1 MPLATSR
8 CFSLCLLFFSLLIPK
23 ILSSQTNGSLRGN
36 VVDQSD
42 GTPVAFAAV
51 QIADVNK
58 GTTTDL
64 DGFFALSELAPG
76 EYQLGVSFLGY
87 RDTSLIV
94 TINPGQISYLRIPLS
109 SGAIDLETL
118 DLSAR
123 NQQAKT
129 NVQLATIQVNPSE
142 IKAMPSTGGEADLAQ
157 YLSVLPGI
165 VTTGDQGGQLYIR
178 GGAPVQNKVLL
189 DGMTIYNPFHSIG
202 FFSVFETE
210 TIQNVDVL
218 TAGFNAEH
226 GGRISAIVD
235 ITTREGNKKRH
246 SGLVSASPF
255 QAKALIEGPFIPY
268 NEETGTGASF
278 IFTGKHSYLDQTSRQ
293 LYAYAIDT
301 SFYSFTERGDTA
313 SLSARDIGLPYQ
325 FTDLY
330 GKLSFNAGNGSRLD
344 LFGFRHSDV
353 FDFAGLVNLNWDAFG
368 LGANFKI
375 VPTNSD
381 IIINGALSY
390 SDYLIALQESDGF
403 PRTSGINSINA
414 QLSFDYFGD
423 ARSVHYGFEF
433 TSFNTDFQFRNSFGN
448 QLQQRDFTTELA
460 GFVKYRQQ
468 IGGLIMEPGLRL
480 HYYASQARMSIE
492 PRLGLKYNISED
504 WRFKMGAGRYAQN
517 VLSTRNDLDV
527 VNFFAGY
534 LAGPEETIFDPE
546 TNQAITNR
554 LQQAWHAVAGLEWDA
569 SGNLQLGMEAY
580 YKNFSQLIRINRN
593 KIDPRDPD
601 FSIETGEAYGL
612 DFTARY
618 QRSDW
623 YLWLTY
629 SLAHVTRDDGRQVY
643 PTVFDRRHNINF
655 LLSYQ
660 FGPQD
665 QWEAGARWNFGS
677 PFPFTQTQGFYQDVN
692 FQDLLQTD
700 VLQGNFPIGTLLAED
715 INGGRLAP
723 YHRLDLSLKYTLS
736 LGEYSELETNL
747 SVTNAYD
754 RANVFY
760 VDRLTNARVDQLP
773 ILPSIGLTFRF

>member
-1 MPLATSR
+1 MVLMTSR
-8 CFSLCLLFFSLLIPK
+8 YLSFFVLCFGFFIPNV
-23 ILSSQTNGSLRGN
+23 LNSQTNGTLRGN
-36 VVDQSD
+36 LIDQ
-42 GTPVAFAAV
+42 TNVAPVSFAAV
-51 QIADVNK
+51 QIPELSK
-58 GTTTDL
+58 GTTSDL
-64 DGFFALSELAPG
+64 DGFFSLSELPAG
-76 EYQLGVSFLGY
+76 TYLLEISFLGY
-87 RDTSLIV
+87 QDTSLTV
-94 TINPGQISYLRIPLS
+94 TIYANQISYLRIPLS
-109 SGAIDLETL
+109 PGAIDLEGFE
-118 DLSAR
+118 LSAR

-129 NVQLATIQVNPSE
+129 NVQLATIQVDPAD
-142 IKAMPSTGGEADLAQ
+142 IKALPSTGGEADLAQ
-157 YLSVLPGI
+157 YLTVLPGV

-246 SGLVSASPF
+246 GGLVSASPF
-255 QAKALIEGPFIPY
+255 QAKALIEGPLIPY

-293 LYAYAIDT
+293 LYSYAVDT
-301 SFYSFTERGDTA
+301 SFFAFAQNDTA
-313 SLSARDIGLPYQ
+313 GLSGADIGLPYRY
-325 FTDLY
+325 TDLY

-344 LFGFRHSDV
+344 VFGFRHSDV
-353 FDFAGLVNLNWDAFG
+353 FDFPGLVNLNWDAFG

-375 VPTNSD
+375 VPENSD
-381 IIINGALSY
+381 IIINGAVSY
-390 SDYLIALQESDGF
+390 SDYLIALQETDGF
-403 PRTSGINSINA
+403 PRTSGINNITA
-414 QLSFDYFGD
+414 LLSFDYFGD
-423 ARSVHYGFEF
+423 TQSLHYGFEF
-433 TSFNTDFQFRNSFGN
+433 TGFNTDFQFQNIFGN

-460 GFVKYRQQ
+460 GFAKYRQRL
-468 IGGLIMEPGLRL
+468 GKLILEPGLRL
-480 HYYASQARMSIE
+480 HYYASQAKMSIE

-504 WRFKMGAGRYAQN
+504 WRFKLGAGRYAQN

-554 LQQAWHAVAGLEWDA
+554 LQQAWHAVAGFEWDA
-569 SGNLQLGMEAY
+569 SGSLQLGLEGY
-580 YKNFSQLIRINRN
+580 YKDFSQLIRINRN
-593 KIDPRDPD
+593 KLDPQDPD
-601 FSIETGEAYGL
+601 FSVETGEAYGL

-618 QRSDW
+618 QRPDW
-623 YLWLTY
+623 YVWFTY
-629 SLAHVTRDDGRQVY
+629 SQAYVNRDDGTQVY

-655 LLSYQ
+655 LVSYQ
-660 FGPQD
+660 FGGAD
-665 QWEAGARWNFGS
+665 QWEAGLRWNYGS
-677 PFPFTQTQGFYQDVN
+677 PFPFTQTQGFYQDVD
-692 FQDLLQTD
+692 FQDILQTD

-723 YHRLDLSLKYTLS
+723 YHRLDLSLKYTLD
-736 LGEYSELETNL
+736 LGQYSELETNL
-747 SVTNAYD
+747 SLTNAYN

-760 VDRLTNARVDQLP
+760 VDRLTNTRVDQLP
-773 ILPSIGLTFRF
+773 ILPSLGLTFRF